1 MLLWGGNI
9 SEMQEN
15 QGFPQSVRNNF
26 VILTTSTSQL
36 HSTCMEHRISAR
48 SKFSE
53 SRIINQDKKGHKDYM
68 NIGNNIGNIMK
79 ITGAWNTFKSNHPKF
94 PAFCQAVSRKG
105 LREGSII
112 EIAITTPEGEKIETN
127 LKIKD
132 SDLEL
137 LKQLSD
143 LKM

>member
-1 MLLWGGNI
+1 
-9 SEMQEN
+9 
-15 QGFPQSVRNNF
+15 
-26 VILTTSTSQL
+26 
-36 HSTCMEHRISAR
+36 
-48 SKFSE
+48 
-53 SRIINQDKKGHKDYM
+53 M

-79 ITGAWNTFKSNHPKF
+79 ITGEWNTFKSNHPKF

-105 LREGSII
+105 LKEGSII

-127 LKIKD
+127 LKVKD

>member
-1 MLLWGGNI
+1 
-9 SEMQEN
+9 
-15 QGFPQSVRNNF
+15 
-26 VILTTSTSQL
+26 
-36 HSTCMEHRISAR
+36 
-48 SKFSE
+48 
-53 SRIINQDKKGHKDYM
+53 M

-105 LREGSII
+105 LKEGSII
-112 EIAITTPEGEKIETN
+112 EIAITTPEGEKIETK
-127 LKIKD
+127 LKVKD

-143 LKM
+143 LKMCKSLQKYYLNNRYKSAIVFYVG

>member
-1 MLLWGGNI
+1 
-9 SEMQEN
+9 
-15 QGFPQSVRNNF
+15 
-26 VILTTSTSQL
+26 
-36 HSTCMEHRISAR
+36 
-48 SKFSE
+48 
-53 SRIINQDKKGHKDYM
+53 M

-79 ITGAWNTFKSNHPKF
+79 ITGAWNTFKSNHPS
-94 PAFCQAVSRKG
+94 SRHSVRQFHAK
-105 LREGSII
+105 LKEGSII

-127 LKIKD
+127 LKVKD